1 VNRLAAKRKRETDT
15 GVALPRGKTYFLLE
29 TSIPGDRRYLH
40 RHPQIPPM
48 VTKDDI
54 EGFLDRLEQDGASY
68 KEVEPVLWVVKPGGE
83 LDFDMV
89 VHYSPPDAVLRVKLI
104 ELPTE
109 KIPLAEMSRRL
120 LELNASDLVHGSY
133 GIEQNSN
140 SIVLTEALELEHLDF
155 EEFLAAYESMT
166 LALASHLREIGS
178 FRGGK

>member
-1 VNRLAAKRKRETDT
+1 
-15 GVALPRGKTYFLLE
+15 
-29 TSIPGDRRYLH
+29 
-40 RHPQIPPM
+40 M

-68 KEVEPVLWVVKPGGE
+68 KEVEPGLWVVKPGGE

-89 VHYSPPDAVLRVKLI
+89 VHYSPPVVVLRVKVMD
-104 ELPTE
+104 LPKE
-109 KIPLAEMSRRL
+109 KATLAELSRRL

-140 SIVLTEALELEHLDF
+140 SIVLTEALELGHLDY
-155 EEFLAAYESMT
+155 EEFLSAYEGMT
-166 LALASHLREIGS
+166 LALASHLREIGT